1 MYVVDT
7 EHHRKQTV
15 TSKAMFRE
23 GSTMFGFFNRN
34 QNRTARPDAQHSEL
48 NSALHAPQQQN
59 PDVRRELIRVV
70 LKNTLRLH
78 GIAPEWLTCDVF
90 SVPRAG
96 GPDELHIQLVIKTWN
111 EQLLRYAYAFEAQLR
126 HELNRFDPST
136 DHSDCAV
143 SWRFSSACRCPLKS
157 MPDPA
162 SWSKGAPPAVPPAPT
177 DILDR
182 RKSVRPKEAPIHK
195 KHRGD
200 DDSGDGFASTTVAP
214 L

>member
-1 MYVVDT
+1 
-7 EHHRKQTV
+7 
-15 TSKAMFRE
+15 
-23 GSTMFGFFNRN
+23 MFGFFSRN
-34 QNRTARPDAQHSEL
+34 QNRTARPEAQNSEL
-48 NSALHAPQQQN
+48 NSVLHAPQQQN

-96 GPDELHIQLVIKTWN
+96 GQDELHIQLVIKTWN

-143 SWRFSSACRCPLKS
+143 SWRFSSACRCPLQT
-157 MPDPA
+157 MPEPA
-162 SWSKGAPPAVPPAPT
+162 AWSKGQPQPVPNRPV

-182 RKSVRPKEAPIHK
+182 RKTVRQKEPPPPPKHP
-195 KHRGD
+195 GD
-200 DDSGDGFASTTVAP
+200 DDSGEGFAATTVAP